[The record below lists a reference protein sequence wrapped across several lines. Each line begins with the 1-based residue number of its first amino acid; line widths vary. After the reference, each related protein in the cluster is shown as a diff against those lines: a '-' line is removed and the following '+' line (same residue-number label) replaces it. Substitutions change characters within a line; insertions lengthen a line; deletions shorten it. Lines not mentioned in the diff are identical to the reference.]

1 MSIIALFNAAK
12 DYFAARRTNQAF
24 RQLDD
29 HYLKDIGFYRDNGH
43 IRPLAGNKD
52 LESKAEGKVQI
63 PPGEQPSDG

>member
-1 MSIIALFNAAK
+1 MSIIALFSAAK
-12 DYFAARRTNQAF
+12 EYFEARRTNQLF

-43 IRPLAGNKD
+43 IRPLAGKKD
-52 LESKAEGKVQI
+52 LESQPLEHAYI

>member
-12 DYFAARRTNQAF
+12 DYFETRRTNHVF

-29 HYLKDIGFYRDNGH
+29 HFLKDIGFYRDNGH
-43 IRPLAGNKD
+43 IRPLAGNND
-52 LESKAEGKVQI
+52 IEKAVKGKSQI

>member
-12 DYFAARRTNQAF
+12 DYFETRRTNQVF

-43 IRPLAGNKD
+43 ILPLAGYKD
-52 LESKAEGKVQI
+52 IEKTVIGKSQI
-63 PPGEQPSDG
+63 PQGEQPSDG

>member
-12 DYFAARRTNQAF
+12 EYFEARRTNQIF

-29 HYLKDIGFYRDNGH
+29 HYLKDIGFYRDNGQ
-43 IRPLAGNKD
+43 IRPLAGNND
-52 LESKAEGKVQI
+52 LENNVKGQAHI

>member
-12 DYFAARRTNQAF
+12 EYFEARRTNQLF

-43 IRPLAGNKD
+43 IRPLAGKKD
-52 LESKAEGKVQI
+52 LDSQPLEHAYI

>member
-12 DYFAARRTNQAF
+12 DYFETRRTNQVF

-52 LESKAEGKVQI
+52 IEKTVIGMSQI

>member
-12 DYFAARRTNQAF
+12 DYFEARRTNKVF

-52 LESKAEGKVQI
+52 MENEVKGTTQK
-63 PPGEQPSDG
+63 PPGEQPSDS

>member
-12 DYFAARRTNQAF
+12 EYFEARRTNQAF

-29 HYLKDIGFYRDNGH
+29 HYLKDIGFYRDNGQ
-43 IRPLAGNKD
+43 IRPLAGNND
-52 LESKAEGKVQI
+52 LESDLKGKAQM

>member
-12 DYFAARRTNQAF
+12 EYFENRRTNQIF

-29 HYLKDIGFYRDNGH
+29 HYLKDIGFHRDNGH

-52 LESKAEGKVQI
+52 IENEVKGNTQI

>member
-12 DYFAARRTNQAF
+12 EYFEARRTNQLF

-43 IRPLAGNKD
+43 IRLLAGKKD
-52 LESKAEGKVQI
+52 LESQPLEHAYI

>member
-12 DYFAARRTNQAF
+12 EYFETRRTNQLF

-43 IRPLAGNKD
+43 IRPLAGKKD
-52 LESKAEGKVQI
+52 LDRQPLEHAYI

>member
-12 DYFAARRTNQAF
+12 DYFETRRTNQVF

-52 LESKAEGKVQI
+52 IEKAVIGKSQI

>member
-12 DYFAARRTNQAF
+12 EYFEARRTHQMF

-29 HYLKDIGFYRDNGH
+29 HYLKDIGFYRENGQ
-43 IRPLAGNKD
+43 IRPLSGKND
-52 LESKAEGKVQI
+52 LESPSHEKTPM

>member
-12 DYFAARRTNQAF
+12 EYFEARRTNQAF

-52 LESKAEGKVQI
+52 LDIETKGHVQI
-63 PPGEQPSDG
+63 PPSEQPSDG

>member
-12 DYFAARRTNQAF
+12 EYFEARRTNQVF
-24 RQLDD
+24 RHLDD

-43 IRPLAGNKD
+43 IRPLAGNKSLD
-52 LESKAEGKVQI
+52 SNLEGKTQI